1 MSLIKCCKDCT
12 ERYHA
17 CHDTC
22 PRYMAEKTESNK
34 ARDKRLQFYQ
44 TEHDIVQLKK
54 RKKR

>member
-1 MSLIKCCKDCT
+1 MALIKCCKDCKD
-12 ERYHA
+12 RHPA
-17 CHDTC
+17 CHDSC
-22 PRYMAEKTESNK
+22 YKYQREKTESNK